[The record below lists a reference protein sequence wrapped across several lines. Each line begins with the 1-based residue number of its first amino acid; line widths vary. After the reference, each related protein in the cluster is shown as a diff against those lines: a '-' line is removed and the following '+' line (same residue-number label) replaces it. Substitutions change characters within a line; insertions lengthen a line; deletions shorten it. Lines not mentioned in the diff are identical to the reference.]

1 MVEITL
7 SLEEDLEA
15 PPLVEHQP
23 AEFICATPLG
33 AQLSL
38 TLDGLPIEPF
48 MRPGEVA
55 WRWRWNPGPA
65 VGIHRAELAA
75 AWSDGSV
82 ARRAWPLRVATRK
95 IDQDRY
101 QALIEDI
108 QRVAYSIL
116 YTLAGAGA
124 EGADLSREAPWQHSP
139 IEEYYTLFEER
150 FDTFERAA
158 RRIAARPREHLRATQ
173 ERAPLGRAAAIGADA
188 LARLPRGEFDA
199 APPGI
204 ADELQEA
211 LRPGGGLLPRE
222 VPADAAVPSTDTYEH
237 RLLKHLL
244 ALLLRRARFIGGLA
258 EGEAARL
265 TASESLFAVSNA
277 RVARTAQIAAGCTDA
292 ARRLRDL
299 RGLPFLAEV
308 RPLAAFRGPTPLLQ
322 RDAAYRE
329 IYRMWLSLRQPPLVA
344 FDSPL
349 FHLPIADMP
358 RLYEVWCALEVVR
371 ALLALGG
378 AVRQQQLIARPDAAD
393 EEPALDFALDLAE
406 DAPLLVIDHGER
418 TLILRYQPRY
428 RPLTTDH
435 RPPTTESEQRS
446 SAAYPAPRPAP
457 ELPEQRVSR
466 RPSTRLGSLD
476 RHTRVPDLAIEIRLP
491 GAQPQVLLL
500 DAKYRLDA
508 EGRGVPQD
516 ALADAYAYLGAIGCD
531 GVRAT
536 IGALLLYPGAG
547 AAELYPS
554 GVGALPLLP
563 GRMSALETVLADLL
577 EIQRS

>member
-1 MVEITL
+1 MEIRL
-7 SLEEDLEA
+7 SLEEHIDF
-15 PPLVEHQP
+15 PPLTEHQSV
-23 AEFICATPLG
+23 EFACAAPTG
-33 AQLSL
+33 ALLSL
-38 TLDGLPIEPF
+38 ALDGQPLEPF
-48 MRPGEVA
+48 MRPGEAA

-65 VGIHRAELAA
+65 VGVHRAELAA
-75 AWSDGSV
+75 AWPDGSA
-82 ARRAWPLRVATRK
+82 ARRAWSLRVATRK

-101 QALIEDI
+101 QTLIEDI
-108 QRVAYSIL
+108 QRVAYGIL
-116 YTLAGAGA
+116 YTLAGASA
-124 EGADLSREAPWQHSP
+124 EGAGLSREVPWRHSP

-150 FDTFERAA
+150 FETFERAA

-173 ERAPLGRAAAIGADA
+173 ERAPLGQAAAIGADA
-188 LARLPRGEFDA
+188 LARLPHGEFDE
-199 APPGI
+199 APPGV

-222 VPADAAVPSTDTYEH
+222 LPATAAVPTADTYEH

-244 ALLLRRARFIGGLA
+244 ALLMRRARFLGRLA
-258 EGEAARL
+258 ESEATRL
-265 TASESLFAVSNA
+265 TANESLFSAGGVRGA
-277 RVARTAQIAAGCTDA
+277 RAAQIAAGCADA

-322 RDAAYRE
+322 RDPAYRE
-329 IYRMWLSLRQPPLVA
+329 VYRMWLSLRQPPLIA
-344 FDSPL
+344 FDSQL

-378 AVRQQQLIARPDAAD
+378 TVRQQQLIARPDQAG

-406 DAPLLVIDHGER
+406 DAPLLVIDHGEY
-418 TLILRYQPRY
+418 TLTLRYQPRY

-435 RPPTTESEQRS
+435 PFDMAQGRRPRTTELEQRS
-446 SAAYPAPRPAP
+446 P
-457 ELPEQRVSR
+457 VVGR
-466 RPSTRLGSLD
+466 RSSVGLGSLD
-476 RHTRVPDLAIEIRLP
+476 RHTRVPDLAIEIRQP
-491 GAQPQVLLL
+491 GAPPQALLL

-516 ALADAYAYLGAIGCD
+516 ALADAYAYLGAIGRS

-536 IGALLLYPGAG
+536 VGALLLYPGAG

-563 GRMSALETVLADLL
+563 GRANELETVLADLL
-577 EIQRS
+577 DLRRP